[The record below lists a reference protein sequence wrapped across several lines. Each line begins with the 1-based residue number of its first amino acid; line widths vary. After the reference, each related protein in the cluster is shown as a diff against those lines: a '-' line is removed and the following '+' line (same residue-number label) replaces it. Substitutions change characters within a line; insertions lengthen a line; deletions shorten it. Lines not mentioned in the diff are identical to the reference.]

1 MAGSTAALI
10 TCKEDEG
17 PSHGIN
23 STPLSECRG
32 LVPVLAVTVEDF
44 LLANDE
50 HDLVSATHKKVE
62 GATPKPL
69 LRSVMLHIPVD
80 VFIWM

>member
-50 HDLVSATHKKVE
+50 HDLVSATHKNVE
-62 GATPKPL
+62 GAT

-80 VFIWM
+80 MFIWM